1 MSVYI
6 IMRLENNG
14 ERLHKVVSSR
24 IKADKYLETTVQRYI
39 NKGYLHQEILLER
52 VAYNKA
58 HRLTLPAT
66 NETINFVVYK
76 AEVE

>member
-6 IMRLENNG
+6 IMENNG

-24 IKADKYLETTVQRYI
+24 IEADKYLETTVQRYI
-39 NKGYLHQEILLER
+39 NKGYLYEEILLER
-52 VAYNKA
+52 VAYNKT
-58 HRLTLPAT
+58 HRLTLPTT

-76 AEVE
+76 VEVE